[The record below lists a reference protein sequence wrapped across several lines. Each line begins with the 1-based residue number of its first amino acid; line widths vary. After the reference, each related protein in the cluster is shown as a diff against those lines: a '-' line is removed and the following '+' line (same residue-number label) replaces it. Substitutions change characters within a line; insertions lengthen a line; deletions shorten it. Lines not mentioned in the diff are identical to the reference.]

1 MRFSTAALFAFTAF
15 TLNPSDAHA
24 IITRHD
30 VDDAEYV
37 VDAADYPELVDLLEP
52 GDCLA
57 TLVHPS
63 YLLTVAHCATDLETG
78 ASLTVGD
85 ETRTVTT
92 IKLHPRWNDG
102 DAFDIAL
109 IQLDTPVLSVEPV
122 PLYRDE
128 DELGSEIEL
137 LGRGL
142 HGTGEQGESG
152 ASDDAQL
159 RRATNTV
166 DSVDDHFL
174 RLTFDPPTREASTML
189 EGVGAGGDSGGPV
202 FLRREGITYLAGL
215 NSWGDSCD
223 VDVAK
228 YKAND
233 YQIRV
238 SQFVAWID
246 AGIAGR
252 DSEEGPSGGSRF
264 ANAECSFCSVDG
276 ERSGFGLLVLLAL
289 GWRRRKTL
297 GSARPGATA
306 RARAAAAPDA

>member
-1 MRFSTAALFAFTAF
+1 MRISTAAVIALTTFIFS
-15 TLNPSDAHA
+15 PSDAHA

-30 VDDAEYV
+30 VDDAEYI
-37 VDAADYPELVDLLEP
+37 VDGADYPALVNLFEP

-63 YLLTVAHCATDLETG
+63 YLLTVAHCAADLETG
-78 ASLTVGD
+78 ASLSIGD
-85 ETRTVTT
+85 ETRAVST
-92 IKLHPRWNDG
+92 ITLHPRWNDG

-109 IQLDTPVLSVEPV
+109 IRLDTPVLSVQPI
-122 PLYRDE
+122 PLYRAE
-128 DELGSEIEL
+128 DEVGSEIEL

-152 ASDDAQL
+152 ATDDALL

-202 FLRREGITYLAGL
+202 FLRREGIDYLAGL

-233 YQIRV
+233 YQVRV
-238 SQFVAWID
+238 SQFVAWVD

-252 DSEEGPSGGSRF
+252 DSEDGPSGGSRF

-276 ERSGFGLLVLLAL
+276 QRSGFGLLMLLAL
-289 GWRRRKTL
+289 GWRRRR
-297 GSARPGATA
+297 G
-306 RARAAAAPDA
+306 

>member
-1 MRFSTAALFAFTAF
+1 MRISTAALISLTAF
-15 TLNPSDAHA
+15 VFSPSYAHA

-30 VDDAEYV
+30 VDDADYI
-37 VDAADYPELVDLLEP
+37 VDGAAYPELVNLFEP

-63 YLLTVAHCATDLETG
+63 YLLTVAHCAADLEPG
-78 ASLTVGD
+78 ASLSIGS
-85 ETRTVTT
+85 ETRAVTT
-92 IKLHPRWNDG
+92 ITLHPRWNDA

-109 IQLDTPVLSVEPV
+109 IRLDTPVLSVQPI
-122 PLYRDE
+122 PLNRAE

-142 HGTGEQGESG
+142 HGTGEEGESG
-152 ASDDAQL
+152 ATDDAQL

-174 RLTFDPPTREASTML
+174 RVTFDPPTRETSTVL

-215 NSWGDSCD
+215 NAWGDSCD
-223 VDVAK
+223 VDVAR
-228 YKAND
+228 YTAND
-233 YQIRV
+233 YQLRV
-238 SQFVAWID
+238 SQYVAWID

-252 DSEEGPSGGSRF
+252 DSQEGPSGGSRF
-264 ANAECSFCSVDG
+264 ANAECSSCSVGG
-276 ERSGFGLLVLLAL
+276 ERSGFGLLLLLAL
-289 GWRRRKTL
+289 GWRRRR
-297 GSARPGATA
+297 G
-306 RARAAAAPDA
+306 